1 MKYKCTVPFGP
12 SGHWLYGHANFPPRD
27 LTPTWAAWSQDYGP
41 IFQFRVLPFLP
52 SINFIIVNDVQL
64 CKDFLNNKD
73 FANRE
78 NPEDTAFLLILN
90 PEGKG
95 ILFQSLKPSWKE
107 LHFTTFIL
115 SSFGFGQLHMEDKV
129 L

>member
-1 MKYKCTVPFGP
+1 MDAFEKFTSLLSNLSYSLTLIFIITFFLFTILRSTTKYKCTVPFGP
-12 SGHWLYGHANFPPRD
+12 SGHWLYGHANLPLRE

-52 SINFIIVNDVQL
+52 SINIIIVNDVQL

-78 NPEDTAFLLILN
+78 NPEDTA
-90 PEGKG
+90 
-95 ILFQSLKPSWKE
+95 
-107 LHFTTFIL
+107 L
-115 SSFGFGQLHMEDKV
+115 STHSKS
-129 L
+129 